1 MQTNMSKVTEYI
13 DNLFYLMPRTEAAA
27 EMRQKLIESSE
38 DKYEA
43 LLSWGRSEDEAL
55 GIVVSEFGSMEE
67 ICEELGVNPLG
78 ATNNLNAVQEMHLGF
93 AQLGKRFAMGLSAG
107 IMLCILGLLGCI
119 FFSEVFWS
127 DMMAVT
133 SLFLLG
139 GAGAVVIVYSALGY
153 ARNKKLLQ
161 MGISPFQMK
170 NTSGRHWTK
179 KAEEVICSLIMLGV
193 TALFFL
199 AGVLGGAWH
208 PAWVLFP
215 LGGILCGIISV
226 ILEAIGRSN

>member
-1 MQTNMSKVTEYI
+1 MSKVTEYI
-13 DNLFYLMPRTEAAA
+13 DNLFYLMPRTDAAA

-43 LLSWGRSEDEAL
+43 LLSWGRSEEEAL
-55 GIVVSEFGSMEE
+55 GIVVGEFGSMEE
-67 ICEELGVNPLG
+67 ICEELGINPMG
-78 ATNNLNAVQEMHLGF
+78 SGTNLNPAQEMHLEYAELGRKF
-93 AQLGKRFAMGLSAG
+93 AIGLSVG
-107 IMLCILGLLGCI
+107 IIFCILGLLGCI

-127 DMMAVT
+127 DMLAVT

-139 GAGAVVIVYSALGY
+139 GVGAVIIVYSALAYG
-153 ARNKKLLQ
+153 RNKRLLQ
-161 MGISPFQMK
+161 LGIPLHQLK
-170 NTSGRHWTK
+170 QPGGKHWTK
-179 KAEEVICSLIMLGV
+179 KAEEIACSLIMLGA

-199 AGVLGGAWH
+199 LGVFGGAWH

-215 LGGILCGIISV
+215 LGGILCGVVSI